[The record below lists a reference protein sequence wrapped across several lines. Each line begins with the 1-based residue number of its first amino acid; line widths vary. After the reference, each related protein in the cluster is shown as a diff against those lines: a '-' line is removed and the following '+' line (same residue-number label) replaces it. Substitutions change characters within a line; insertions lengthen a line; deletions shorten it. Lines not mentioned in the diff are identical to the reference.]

1 MTKCPQSRTV
11 KRLVT
16 FLTPKDYKL
25 FRELAYQRNQH
36 TSQLIR
42 EIIHRA
48 LNPAEKGR

>member
-1 MTKCPQSRTV
+1 MTKSPQSRTV

-25 FRELAYQRNQH
+25 FRELAFQRNQH

-48 LNPAEKGR
+48 LNSPDSGR